1 MHRHTC
7 LRSCMV
13 AHHQPVCMTQASF
26 EKCAINDLHV
36 VETRST
42 PQLRVG
48 WCSLSPTPHRAT
60 TTDDLMTRPLRS
72 GPSICFIIS
81 CFSRLRQIA
90 PARSVECNASSPNL
104 STAASNP
111 GLLLALTGTP
121 CQPLGPK
128 RGSGS
133 WRAVTADGWP
143 KQLALVKYLSTYPL
157 DLLKHLQLMVDFA
170 ESSFRVR
177 ALQTSWWTWLDL
189 AIAGSDRGCRI
200 LRGAWT

>member
-90 PARSVECNASSPNL
+90 PARFICPRPPIFVLYQCMLPANHAFCCALFKSILDVVSNIVSILESISLFMGHILFLSASV
-104 STAASNP
+104 STPSKF
-111 GLLLALTGTP
+111 GTG
-121 CQPLGPK
+121 
-128 RGSGS
+128 
-133 WRAVTADGWP
+133 
-143 KQLALVKYLSTYPL
+143 QL
-157 DLLKHLQLMVDFA
+157 
-170 ESSFRVR
+170 
-177 ALQTSWWTWLDL
+177 
-189 AIAGSDRGCRI
+189 C
-200 LRGAWT
+200 LRDVWVS